1 MTSKRK
7 MQEIVGLTEPASLE
21 DRIRA
26 GFLAL
31 EDADELFAERLV
43 ALAKDVYTLRRDRSN
58 AEFGRV
64 WAEAGFRYHG
74 RALNKNEREKLVD
87 IARYASAHPDK
98 VVRDIA
104 ESHSRS
110 IERIGQKLALPPP
123 PQPLPPGWRFDATDG
138 RCCFTLTGVRS
149 EISIVVV
156 RDGDDTREWWHWGFG
171 WIDGDEDIEQ
181 GEADDRQTAMRDA
194 EAAAR
199 RVMDADDKAFLTDEE
214 AKSSSEPSEDGGAA
228 PQPQPTQGAG
238 TAKPTDQPSETQD
251 ITDAIEPTEEV
262 DIDGLWSA
270 FESAIDD
277 LLRAGVRK

>member
-110 IERIGQKLALPPP
+110 IERIGQK
-123 PQPLPPGWRFDATDG
+123 
-138 RCCFTLTGVRS
+138 
-149 EISIVVV
+149 
-156 RDGDDTREWWHWGFG
+156 
-171 WIDGDEDIEQ
+171 
-181 GEADDRQTAMRDA
+181 
-194 EAAAR
+194 
-199 RVMDADDKAFLTDEE
+199 
-214 AKSSSEPSEDGGAA
+214 
-228 PQPQPTQGAG
+228 
-238 TAKPTDQPSETQD
+238 
-251 ITDAIEPTEEV
+251 
-262 DIDGLWSA
+262 
-270 FESAIDD
+270 
-277 LLRAGVRK
+277 